1 VTTRLALAFAA
12 LLSLAAVACS
22 GDDDSAEETLGAVSP
37 VGTKDPEATT
47 AAPAPGDGP
56 PAPAEPE
63 LDEQLTEV
71 ARGELTADIE
81 PGGAYQMD
89 PLVLAQETGQ
99 APDCGNLQF
108 DFSWQVVDPYPP
120 DGVAL
125 SWQFTRPEGTV
136 EVANGP
142 AGNQAV
148 GCGTLAPT
156 NEGSAPISVAI
167 KYAIGAFPQ

>member
-1 VTTRLALAFAA
+1 MRRVLLLTGTTLICA
-12 LLSLAAVACS
+12 LLFSCS
-22 GDDDSAEETLGAVSP
+22 SDDDGPEGTLGAVTP

-47 AAPAPGDGP
+47 AAPVDPGGGP
-56 PAPAEPE
+56 PPPAEPE

-71 ARGELTADIE
+71 TRGELSADIE
-81 PGGAYQMD
+81 PGGQYPLD
-89 PLVLAQETGQ
+89 PLVIAQGAGQ
-99 APDCGNLQF
+99 APDCNNLQF

-125 SWQFTRPEGTV
+125 SWQFTRAEGTV
-136 EVANGP
+136 EVASRP

-148 GCGTLAPT
+148 GCGTLAAT

-167 KYAIGAFPQ
+167 KYAIGAFQ